1 MGSPCEPLTERQEL
15 IAELEALGYDTM
27 PGVQRDWSDWR
38 DRFSDDTLQRIIA
51 NIKNSQEQA
60 ASVTAAD
67 DAGELPDI
75 SELVEA
81 IRETVAAGDG
91 YNAAHPEAK
100 PTEDSP
106 AGKRW
111 REAFAHLRTLLSDC
125 DKAMEA
131 FAK

>member
-1 MGSPCEPLTERQEL
+1 MSK
-15 IAELEALGYDTM
+15 AESI
-27 PGVQRDWSDWR
+27 P
-38 DRFSDDTLQRIIA
+38 
-51 NIKNSQEQA
+51 
-60 ASVTAAD
+60 
-67 DAGELPDI
+67 ELPDI

-91 YNAAHPEAK
+91 YNEAHPNEA
-100 PTEDSP
+100 PTVDST

-111 REAFAHLRTLLSDC
+111 REAFANLRSLLSDC